1 MAKQPI
7 TPRKTVA
14 APSPRRALWPLLA
27 GAAALVLILLGVAV
41 LMRPEGETASPS
53 SPQTADVPQL
63 TVDRE
68 LIDFGEV
75 PVEKIVKATFLLENT
90 GGETLNF
97 LNQPQVRVVEGC

>member
-7 TPRKTVA
+7 TPRKTAA
-14 APSPRRALWPLLA
+14 APAPKRATWPLFV
-27 GAAALVLILLGVAV
+27 GAAALVLVIFGVVV
-41 LMRPEGETASPS
+41 LTRPAGGTASPS
-53 SPQTADVPQL
+53 SPQGAVGPEL

-75 PVEKIVKATFLLENT
+75 PVEKVVKATFLLQNT
-90 GGETLNF
+90 GGEPLNI

>member
-7 TPRKTVA
+7 TPRKTAA
-14 APSPRRALWPLLA
+14 APAPKRAPWPLFV
-27 GAAALVLILLGVAV
+27 GAAALVLIIFGVAV
-41 LMRPEGETASPS
+41 LMRAGGETASPS
-53 SPQTADVPQL
+53 NPQSANAPQL

-75 PVEKIVKATFLLENT
+75 PVEKVVKATFLLQNT
-90 GGETLNF
+90 GGETLNI

>member
-7 TPRKTVA
+7 TPRKTAA
-14 APSPRRALWPLLA
+14 APAPRRTPWPLFV
-27 GAAALVLILLGVAV
+27 GAAALVLIIFGVVV

-53 SPQTADVPQL
+53 SPQTAGVPQL

-75 PVEKIVKATFLLENT
+75 PVEKVVKVTFLLQNT
-90 GGETLNF
+90 GGETLNI

>member
-7 TPRKTVA
+7 TPRKTAA
-14 APSPRRALWPLLA
+14 APAPKRTPWPLFV
-27 GAAALVLILLGVAV
+27 GAAALVLIIFGLAV

-53 SPQTADVPQL
+53 SPQGAGAPEL

-75 PVEKIVKATFLLENT
+75 PIEKVVKATFLLRNT
-90 GGETLNF
+90 GGWTLKI
-97 LNQPQVRVVEGC
+97 LDQPQVRVVEGC